1 MSVETRR
8 KEREPKTETEKALMA
23 QKTKEGLQG
32 LAIGPVTGLLGLPSD
47 IIDLADMAND
57 AIAKYGEDTTIA
69 QFSKLIKPQ
78 LDAVQEKYGRD
89 AFDKG
94 FTELTGIKS
103 DPTKPAQFLGELVS
117 LGSIAKTGVK
127 GAKLVGET
135 ISDTY
140 KGAKKLFEDS
150 TLPPPDNLAAQTVG
164 ATKPVDQLEQTK
176 KLLDKIG
183 QKNLIV
189 DYAMRYGNPSIK
201 SKIYKLQEIGCE
213 RLIVL
218 PLYPQYA
225 AATTATVCD
234 EVYRVLMDM
243 RWQPSLQIIPHYESE
258 PLYIKALSNSL
269 NLKISELSW
278 KPDLILAS
286 YHGIPQ
292 KYFDKGD
299 PYHCYC
305 HKTTRLLSEEFKAVE
320 IKTTF
325 QSRFGPEA
333 WLKPYTDKTLEDL
346 PNEGKKNL
354 LVICPG
360 FSSDCVETL
369 EEISIQGKESFLK
382 SGGKNFD
389 VVPCLNDNDDHII
402 LLEKLTK
409 KFL

>member
-1 MSVETRR
+1 MN
-8 KEREPKTETEKALMA
+8 KDHPKINF
-23 QKTKEGLQG
+23 G
-32 LAIGPVTGLLGLPSD
+32 
-47 IIDLADMAND
+47 
-57 AIAKYGEDTTIA
+57 
-69 QFSKLIKPQ
+69 
-78 LDAVQEKYGRD
+78 
-89 AFDKG
+89 
-94 FTELTGIKS
+94 
-103 DPTKPAQFLGELVS
+103 
-117 LGSIAKTGVK
+117 KTGVLLINL
-127 GAKLVGET
+127 GT
-135 ISDTY
+135 P
-140 KGAKKLFEDS
+140 DS
-150 TLPPPDNLAAQTVG
+150 TGWLDIRRYLKEFLSDKRVIEVNPFLWQIILNLFILNFRPAKTAK
-164 ATKPVDQLEQTK
+164 AYKEIWMTKENMSPLRYYTIMQTK
-176 KLLDKIG
+176 KLLDRISN
-183 QKNLIV
+183 KNIIV

-201 SKIYKLQEIGCE
+201 SKINKLQEVGCE
-213 RLIVL
+213 RLVVL

-234 EVYRVLMDM
+234 EVYRVLMNM
-243 RWQPSLQIIPHYESE
+243 RWQPSLQIIPHYESD

-269 NLKISELSW
+269 KKKILDLTW

-305 HKTTRLLSEEFKAVE
+305 QKTSRLLSEEFKTVE

-333 WLKPYTDKTLEDL
+333 WLQPYTDKTLEAL
-346 PNEGKKNL
+346 PKEGKRNV

-389 VVPCLNDNDDHII
+389 VVPCLNDSNDHID

-409 KFL
+409 RVL